1 MISGSNYMSQNTPTL
16 PTNRAFVVQFRDQST
31 GGRPLWEGRVEH
43 LVTGQVTRFHSLE
56 ELVAF
61 MRRILTEM
69 ETQSDAG

>member
-1 MISGSNYMSQNTPTL
+1 
-16 PTNRAFVVQFRDQST
+16 
-31 GGRPLWEGRVEH
+31 LWEGRVEH